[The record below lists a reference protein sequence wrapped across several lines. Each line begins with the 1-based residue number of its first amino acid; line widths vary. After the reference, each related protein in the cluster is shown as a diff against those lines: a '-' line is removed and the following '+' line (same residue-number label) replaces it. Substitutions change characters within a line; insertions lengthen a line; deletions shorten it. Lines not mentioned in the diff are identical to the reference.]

1 MFYFQIEFLAFEG
14 ITATILLSAYLQSHR
29 VWWMHDLQLL
39 SQEESSMWIQSVDY
53 GVAKYFSSNASLP
66 SPLKVAFAQI
76 AAHLRLAQLAGI
88 LLRLCVHI
96 CRASI
101 QGSLVDV
108 LWPTLALA
116 RQRIV
121 HCRKDILME
130 TPTAPQNVMVR
141 WQLIFLACQAEYK
154 GHLWFIL
161 FSVCFLI
168 LR

>member
-14 ITATILLSAYLQSHR
+14 ITATVLLSAYLQSHK

-39 SQEESSMWIQSVDY
+39 SQEESSVWIQSVDY

-66 SPLKVAFAQI
+66 STLKVAFAQI

-88 LLRLCVHI
+88 LLWLCVHI
-96 CRASI
+96 CIALI
-101 QGSLVDV
+101 QGSLEV
-108 LWPTLALA
+108 LWLTLALT

-141 WQLIFLACQAEYK
+141 WQLILLACQAEYK

-161 FSVCFLI
+161 FSVCFPI